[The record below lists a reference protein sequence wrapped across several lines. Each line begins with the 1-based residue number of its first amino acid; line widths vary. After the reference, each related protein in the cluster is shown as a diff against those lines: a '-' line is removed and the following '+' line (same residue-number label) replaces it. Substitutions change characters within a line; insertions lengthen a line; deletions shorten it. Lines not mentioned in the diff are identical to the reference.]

1 MPDPF
6 FSEHHVELVGVAE
19 PDHMVCNEEDNGQ
32 EGQGYKKHRYTSRT
46 KTVTQR
52 HMSTAE
58 HTFINSGSSSRFISG
73 KKKNSQK
80 SFMSSSMDYLQEGA
94 VAPSL

>member
-1 MPDPF
+1 
-6 FSEHHVELVGVAE
+6 
-19 PDHMVCNEEDNGQ
+19 MVCNEEDNGQ
-32 EGQGYKKHRYTSRT
+32 EGQGYKKHRYTSRI

-80 SFMSSSMDYLQEGA
+80 SFKSSSMDYLQEGA